1 MILAD
6 ASAAEGKL
14 SDMDRYQLGRS
25 MAEYYISKRLVFKV
39 AIVGKPPL
47 INGFG
52 ALVASNRGVATET
65 FSDTAHATRWLNCF
79 GGREVPTYKQPADLL
94 LAVDEADRHLQEAK
108 AGYKEALAIISNIGY
123 SPDGSLALRQRA
135 QDYDRA
141 VRQYSEAVTTWLAY
155 METNRETALK
165 LIRKEREGVNEDA
178 DVARDPA
185 NDH

>member
-1 MILAD
+1 MLPPRMVSYPISIGMNSDERWRITIFSKPLA
-6 ASAAEGKL
+6 
-14 SDMDRYQLGRS
+14 
-25 MAEYYISKRLVFKV
+25 FKV

-52 ALVASNRGVATET
+52 ALVASNRGVAAET
-65 FSDTAHATRWLNCF
+65 FSDSAQATGWLNCF
-79 GGREVPTYKQPADLL
+79 VGREVPRSKQPADLL
-94 LAVDEADRHLQEAK
+94 VAVDQADRHLQEAK
-108 AGYKEALAIISNIGY
+108 AGYKEALALISDIGY

-135 QDYDRA
+135 QEYDRA

-165 LIRKEREGVNEDA
+165 LIRKQREGVNEDP
-178 DVARDPA
+178 DVSRDPA